1 MLHPTLRRATAFN
14 SIATNVAARKGK
26 PARRGGEG
34 SHAMDKDPRRTL
46 GMQAQDGRTTKQSG
60 KKSHAAGG
68 DPRMRGAYMVR
79 SAGTEKGTTLK
90 EGSEE
95 Q

>member
-1 MLHPTLRRATAFN
+1 
-14 SIATNVAARKGK
+14 
-26 PARRGGEG
+26 
-34 SHAMDKDPRRTL
+34 MDKDRRRTL